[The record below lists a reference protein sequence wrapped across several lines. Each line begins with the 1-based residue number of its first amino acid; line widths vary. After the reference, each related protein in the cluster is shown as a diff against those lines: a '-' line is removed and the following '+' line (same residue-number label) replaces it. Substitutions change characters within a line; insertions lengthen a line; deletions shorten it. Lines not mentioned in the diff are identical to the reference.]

1 MSDIIDI
8 GNSSKN
14 AKGDENVLNID
25 AFRKDRDEEG
35 LADTHDEVSS
45 EIAVAF
51 THHLI
56 RRLQKSGYV
65 IEDCPEVAHDILLI
79 AEAVKSITYTLEGID
94 YPMHKIAEGLFPLE
108 NPSEFLE
115 EFLDSP
121 YGDEDE

>member
-35 LADTHDEVSS
+35 ETDTHDEVSS

-56 RRLQKSGYV
+56 QK
-65 IEDCPEVAHDILLI
+65 
-79 AEAVKSITYTLEGID
+79 
-94 YPMHKIAEGLFPLE
+94 
-108 NPSEFLE
+108 
-115 EFLDSP
+115 
-121 YGDEDE
+121 

>member
-8 GNSSKN
+8 KN
-14 AKGDENVLNID
+14 AKGDTNVLNID
-25 AFRKDRDEEG
+25 AFRKDSDEEG

-65 IEDCPEVAHDILLI
+65 IEDCPEAAHDILLI

-121 YGDEDE
+121 YDDEDE